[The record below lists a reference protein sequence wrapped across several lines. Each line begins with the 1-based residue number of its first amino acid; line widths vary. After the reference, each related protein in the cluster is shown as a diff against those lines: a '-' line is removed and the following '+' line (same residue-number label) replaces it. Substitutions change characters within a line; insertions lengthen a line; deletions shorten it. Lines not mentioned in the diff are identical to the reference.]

1 MIRPCKR
8 IAQLLLESLDLKR
21 WTRIGAMNKNAAG
34 ARTTRPRVPSS
45 RFARTRRPRSAGW
58 LMQRSQS
65 DTPAPYRCGLPRK
78 LRWLR
83 ANGLKASPGWRS
95 R

>member
-34 ARTTRPRVPSS
+34 ART
-45 RFARTRRPRSAGW
+45 RRPRSAGW
-58 LMQRSQS
+58 LTRRRQS
-65 DTPAPYRCGLPRK
+65 DPPAPRRCGLPRK